1 MIRNLP
7 QEDAKRCYGNS
18 RQSLALQGGDEA
30 DQQYSTADDGIDGVS
45 NAIIKSFDRVVCID
59 GEEYPSREIRTLLPH
74 SVRAEISAFA
84 PDGED
89 EGTSRIHLR
98 GNPEDKGLE
107 LAESEVMPDH
117 VHLFI
122 GSPPKN
128 APSLIVNWVKG
139 ISARKYNQRY
149 DDRVKW
155 TRSYYVGTAGAPRRA
170 LSNSTSLNR
179 RVTTNEACQHV

>member
-1 MIRNLP
+1 MVKSTRH
-7 QEDAKRCYGNS
+7 AKYELYYHIVFVPKYRRSHLTGKTKERLES
-18 RQSLALQGGDEA
+18 
-30 DQQYSTADDGIDGVS
+30 I
-45 NAIIKSFDRVVCID
+45 F
-59 GEEYPSREIRTLLPH
+59 
-74 SVRAEISAFA
+74 AEIC
-84 PDGED
+84 
-89 EGTSRIHLR
+89 
-98 GNPEDKGLE
+98 EDKGLE

-155 TRSYYVGTAGAPRRA
+155 TRSYYVGKREAPRRA

-179 RVTTNEACQHV
+179 RVTTNEACQHF

>member
-1 MIRNLP
+1 MVKSTRHAKYELYYHIVFVP
-7 QEDAKRCYGNS
+7 KSGGIEDSAD
-18 RQSLALQGGDEA
+18 LAEQGSA
-30 DQQYSTADDGIDGVS
+30 QYRRSHLTEKTKERLK
-45 NAIIKSFDRVVCID
+45 AIF
-59 GEEYPSREIRTLLPH
+59 
-74 SVRAEISAFA
+74 AEIC
-84 PDGED
+84 
-89 EGTSRIHLR
+89 
-98 GNPEDKGLE
+98 EDKGLE

-155 TRSYYVGTAGAPRRA
+155 TRSYYVGAAGSASKGAVERYIA
-170 LSNSTSLNR
+170 
-179 RVTTNEACQHV
+179 EQGDEDA

>member
-1 MIRNLP
+1 VFVPKYR
-7 QEDAKRCYGNS
+7 
-18 RQSLALQGGDEA
+18 
-30 DQQYSTADDGIDGVS
+30 
-45 NAIIKSFDRVVCID
+45 
-59 GEEYPSREIRTLLPH
+59 H
-74 SVRAEISAFA
+74 SHLTGKTKERLETIFAEIC
-84 PDGED
+84 
-89 EGTSRIHLR
+89 
-98 GNPEDKGLE
+98 EDKNLE

-155 TRSYYVGTAGAPRRA
+155 TRSYYVGTAGSASKDA
-170 LSNSTSLNR
+170 
-179 RVTTNEACQHV
+179 VEQYIAEQEGDDE